1 MDDFWWALLI
11 TMLYIP
17 FLFLWGFTLF
27 DIAFRKDLHA
37 WSKLLWA
44 LFVLFVPLIGVL
56 IYFITRPKEYE
67 TWAGSQPAYNMPT
80 GYYPQM
86 PMPEPAAG
94 QPVQATSDIDALSH
108 MHDEGKLSDSE
119 YESLKQRLSPA

>member
-1 MDDFWWALLI
+1 
-11 TMLYIP
+11 MLYIP

-27 DIAFRKDLHA
+27 DMMFRKDLHA

-56 IYFITRPKEYE
+56 VYFITRPKDYD
-67 TWAGSQPAYNMPT
+67 TWVGTSSYGGPAYGSTPMPQPSAAQ
-80 GYYPQM
+80 GAQM
-86 PMPEPAAG
+86 PINDMA
-94 QPVQATSDIDALSH
+94 ALSH

-119 YESLKQRLSPA
+119 YESLRQRL